1 MKVTVKDLLILYALI
16 AIFVL
21 TMNDFRTSK
30 TIEQLT
36 ERIDS
41 INAPCEQFNRNCDSA
56 LYKTYSPNCPVCGH
70 SFKHYSEE
78 K

>member
-1 MKVTVKDLLILYALI
+1 MKITIKDLLILYALI

-21 TMNDFRTSK
+21 TMNDFRTSNN
-30 TIEQLT
+30 IEQLT

-41 INAPCEQFNRNCDSA
+41 INAPCEQFNRNYDST
-56 LYKTYSPNCPVCGH
+56 LYKTYGSSCPVCGH

>member
-21 TMNDFRTSK
+21 SINDFRTSK

-56 LYKTYSPNCPVCGH
+56 LYKTYGLNCPVCGH
-70 SFKHYSEE
+70 SFEHYS

>member
-1 MKVTVKDLLILYALI
+1 MKITVKDLLILYALI

-56 LYKTYSPNCPVCGH
+56 LYKTYGSNCPVCGH
-70 SFKHYSEE
+70 SFEHYSEE

>member
-1 MKVTVKDLLILYALI
+1 MKVTIKDLLILYCLI
-16 AIFVL
+16 AITVVWL
-21 TMNDFRTSK
+21 DNYRTK
-30 TIEQLT
+30 NTINELS

-56 LYKTYSPNCPVCGH
+56 LYKTYGSNCPVCGH
-70 SFKHYSEE
+70 SFEHYNEE

>member
-1 MKVTVKDLLILYALI
+1 MKITIKDLLILYALI

-21 TMNDFRTSK
+21 TMNDFRTSNN
-30 TIEQLT
+30 IEQLT

-56 LYKTYSPNCPVCGH
+56 LYKTYGSNCPVCGH